1 MSAFEIVGLIVL
13 AIIVLVFVI
22 RFGLFELL
30 LDILIAIFG
39 GGGSGGG
46 DSGGGGFGG
55 GDSGGGGSSSDW

>member
-13 AIIVLVFVI
+13 AIIVIVFVI

-39 GGGSGGG
+39 GGGSGG
-46 DSGGGGFGG
+46 
-55 GDSGGGGSSSDW
+55 SSSDGGEWRTGE